1 MIHRRC
7 LSIVVCAILLLFG
20 GWSSSAANAG
30 GGNDKRT
37 DDASLFSS
45 TEYINHIRYL
55 ASNELEGR
63 GTGQAGNDK
72 AAEYIADV
80 FRKHGVEPAGNDG
93 SYFQNFTLR
102 LKNRIGEATQLAVG
116 SEGRKGLRRLRLH
129 EDFVPLPFSST
140 GRFTGEIVFAGYGV
154 VGGGEGY
161 SDYADV
167 DVANKV
173 VLLLRGAPAF
183 AEVSDADKSFRAK
196 ASKANARDAAAILV
210 VNALGDPADENAEKG
225 DALYDFNQESP
236 GFFGFGREDYGIP
249 MMHITRAAADR
260 LLQAAGMPDLAAL
273 QRRIEKKRKP
283 VSALLE
289 GVVVRGS
296 VEVVPV
302 ETPVRN
308 VVGMIPGTGKNADEI
323 IILGAHY
330 DHVGVQHKGEP
341 NFDPEKDIFNGAD
354 DNASGTAMLMTMAKA
369 YTEGPGPN
377 RSILLIAF
385 TAEELGLFGSGYYAG
400 HPTVDLDKCVTM
412 VNFDMVGRLKDDRLE
427 IGGLRT
433 GGFEDMAER
442 LAEKY
447 DLRIK
452 DGGGGDG
459 PSDQTAFY
467 HKNIPIMF
475 LFTGLHRQ
483 YHQPTDDV
491 GLLNCEGAMR
501 IARFAA
507 DCIDEIDAKADRPEF
522 RTDTRPEELLVQNE
536 GDRDGEEHPSLVPF
550 RSRPRMRFGVEF
562 GTEEGPGIQ
571 IESVAEDSPAGRAG
585 LAKGDRI
592 VSVGDETVDSPKD
605 FFRAL
610 REARGAEKV
619 MVSVRRKGKTLDIE
633 VRLPKRGE
641 RGPREDSFKKAV
653 EAVTALANDL
663 QKEWKAGKSE
673 SAITC
678 EETEKGVVMKVRFA
692 DRKDAVEFLERIA
705 ALFEKLPDAKEI
717 KVKGSVALTV
727 GVPGGVAVEAE
738 IRLERPE
745 QPDGPRG
752 QASD

>member
-1 MIHRRC
+1 MTHKRRFNLVLC
-7 LSIVVCAILLLFG
+7 TILVFFG
-20 GWSSSAANAG
+20 GWTASAAG
-30 GGNDKRT
+30 LGDERT
-37 DDASLFSS
+37 DNASLFSA
-45 TEYINHIRYL
+45 TEYIDHIGYL

-63 GTGQAGNDK
+63 GTGQTGNDK

-80 FRKHGVEPAGNDG
+80 FQKYGLEPAGNDG

-102 LKNRIGEATQLAVG
+102 LKHRIGEGTQLAVG
-116 SEGRKGLRRLRLH
+116 SEGRKGKRRLTLH
-129 EDFVPLPFSST
+129 EDFIPLPFSSN
-140 GRFTGEIVFAGYGV
+140 GQFAGEVVFAGYGL
-154 VGGGEGY
+154 VGDAKDY
-161 SDYADV
+161 DDYADI

-173 VLLLRGAPAF
+173 VLLLRGGPAF
-183 AEVSDADKSFRAK
+183 AGFSDEAKSFRAK
-196 ASKANARDAAAILV
+196 ASKANVRDAAAILI
-210 VNALGDPADENAEKG
+210 VNALEDPDDANAEKS
-225 DALYDFNQESP
+225 DVLFDFGHESP

-260 LLQAAGMPDLAAL
+260 LLRAGGLPDAASL
-273 QRRIEKKRKP
+273 QKRIEKKRKP
-283 VSALLE
+283 ASAVLKGVS
-289 GVVVRGS
+289 VRGA
-296 VEVVPV
+296 VEIVPV

-308 VVGMIPGTGKNADEI
+308 VVGMIPGTGENADEI

-412 VNFDMVGRLKDDRLE
+412 FNFDMVGRLKDDRLE

-447 DLRIK
+447 DLKIK

-467 HKNIPIMF
+467 AKKIPVLF
-475 LFTGLHRQ
+475 FFTGIHRQ

-491 GLLNCEGAMR
+491 GLINSEGAMR

-507 DCIDEIDAKADRPEF
+507 DCIDEIDASANRPEF
-522 RTDTRPEELLVQNE
+522 HTDARPEELLVQ
-536 GDRDGEEHPSLVPF
+536 DDGEGGPPG
-550 RSRPRMRFGVEF
+550 RPPRPPPGMRFGVEF
-562 GTEEGPGIQ
+562 AEGEGPGVRIQ
-571 IESVAEDSPAGRAG
+571 KVVKDSPAGKAG
-585 LAKGDRI
+585 LKKGDRI
-592 VSVGDETVDSPKD
+592 LSVGDEPVGSPRD
-605 FFRAL
+605 FFHAL
-610 REARGAEKV
+610 REARGAGKV
-619 MVSVRRKGKTLDIE
+619 TVNVSRRSKRLDIE

-663 QKEWKAGKSE
+663 QKDWKAGRSE

-678 EETEKGVVMKVRFA
+678 EETEKGVVVKVRFA
-692 DRKDAVEFLERIA
+692 DRKDAVEFLERIT

-717 KVKGSVALTV
+717 KVKGSAKLTV
-727 GVPGGVAVEAE
+727 GGSGGVAAEAE
-738 IRLERPE
+738 IRLERPDE
-745 QPDGPRG
+745 KDAPADGAR
-752 QASD
+752 D